1 VQKTPLER
9 LDSYFSHIYQNQ
21 KERFERV
28 GRLLGCP
35 FVSLGCELSTQDES
49 IRKMAQEISEGK
61 CRYLEA
67 TLRDGIERG
76 DIPPRDPQI
85 LARELQSYL
94 VGIVQEAKIANDLR
108 VLERMRPGSYRMLG
122 LGEPE
127 LVS

>member
-9 LDSYFSHIYQNQ
+9 LDSYFNHIYQNQ
-21 KERFERV
+21 NERFERV

-49 IRKMAQEISEGK
+49 IRKMAQQISQGK

-85 LARELQSYL
+85 LARELHSYL
-94 VGIVQEAKIANDLR
+94 VGIVQEAKIANDMR
-108 VLERMRPGSYRMLG
+108 VLERMRPGAYRMLG